1 MALTAT
7 GIGSGLDIESLVT
20 KLMEAERAPK
30 QQRLVSREAAV
41 TSSISG
47 LGSLKGALSGLQ
59 TSLDSANSLGTFDQR
74 NGSSS
79 DSASVAVSASSSAF
93 LGNYTATVQGLA
105 TAQSLAVRDTFSS
118 TDEAVGTGTL
128 TLTLGTTSYTADA
141 SDSNNDTYG
150 GFTAKAGVASTAI
163 TIDSTNN
170 TLAGVRDAI
179 NQADAGVTAAIVKSG
194 DAYRLLIS
202 SDGTGAENSVQI
214 SVTDSGD
221 GNDTNNSGLSRLAF
235 NAQAGTGS
243 VYQTVA
249 AADATFTL
257 NGLGLSSSSNTIT
270 SVVDGLTITLKSTTS
285 SPVNLTVTDN
295 KAGVKSALNTFVAG
309 YNSYINTLDEL
320 TGYDFALKKGGAL
333 QGDFS
338 ALSTS
343 SQLRRTLGAAVSG
356 YTGTNTRLAEIGVVT
371 LSSGKLSID
380 DTKLEAALTSD
391 FENVAAVVTRYGSV
405 SQGTGVS
412 DVAFTS
418 AVAVGA
424 YNVAVSSMATNG
436 SVLGSALSVPLTINS
451 NNDTFSITIDGTAS
465 GTIAL
470 SNQQYTSISSLVSEL
485 QTKIN
490 ADTSLRSAGK
500 GATVSSIDGKLKIS
514 SNTPGSS
521 STVTLTNGTGDS
533 TLTAL
538 GLNGASAAAGT
549 DLVGTIN
556 GVSGVA
562 SGNVLS
568 GAAGS
573 DAVGLSMAI
582 SSTTGGTVS
591 ISQGVIDQ
599 LDELLTSLL
608 GTDAALNSRMNSLET
623 SITGIEDE
631 RKALE
636 VRLAKTEARFR
647 RQFNS
652 LDGLVNQL
660 TSTGSFVAAQLA
672 NIPVPGKSTK

>member
-1 MALTAT
+1 M
-7 GIGSGLDIESLVT
+7 
-20 KLMEAERAPK
+20 
-30 QQRLVSREAAV
+30 
-41 TSSISG
+41 
-47 LGSLKGALSGLQ
+47 
-59 TSLDSANSLGTFDQR
+59 
-74 NGSSS
+74 
-79 DSASVAVSASSSAF
+79 
-93 LGNYTATVQGLA
+93 
-105 TAQSLAVRDTFSS
+105 
-118 TDEAVGTGTL
+118 
-128 TLTLGTTSYTADA
+128 
-141 SDSNNDTYG
+141 
-150 GFTAKAGVASTAI
+150 
-163 TIDSTNN
+163 
-170 TLAGVRDAI
+170 
-179 NQADAGVTAAIVKSG
+179 
-194 DAYRLLIS
+194 
-202 SDGTGAENSVQI
+202 
-214 SVTDSGD
+214 
-221 GNDTNNSGLSRLAF
+221 
-235 NAQAGTGS
+235 
-243 VYQTVA
+243 
-249 AADATFTL
+249 
-257 NGLGLSSSSNTIT
+257 
-270 SVVDGLTITLKSTTS
+270 
-285 SPVNLTVTDN
+285 
-295 KAGVKSALNTFVAG
+295 
-309 YNSYINTLDEL
+309 
-320 TGYDFALKKGGAL
+320 
-333 QGDFS
+333 
-338 ALSTS
+338 STS
-343 SQLRRTLGAAVSG
+343 SQLRRTLGAADSG
-356 YTGTNTRLAEIGVVT
+356 YTGTNTPLAEIGVLT
-371 LSSGKLSID
+371 LSTGKLSID

-405 SQGTGVS
+405 SQGSGVS
-412 DVAFTS
+412 DVGFTS
-418 AVAVGA
+418 AVAVGNYA
-424 YNVAVSSMATNG
+424 VAVSSMATNG

-451 NNDTFSITIDGTAS
+451 SNDTFSITIDGTAS

-490 ADTSLRSAGK
+490 ADTTLRSAGK

-533 TLTAL
+533 TLTSL
-538 GLNGASAAAGT
+538 SLNGASAAAGT

-599 LDELLTSLL
+599 LDDLLTSLL
-608 GTDAALNSRMNSLET
+608 GTDAALNSRMNSLQT

-672 NIPVPGKSTK
+672 NIPVPGKTTK